1 MKKLCFML
9 LILMFSGA
17 LEAKTLKSSGSKPQW
32 ATKGAASMDAK
43 RSNTTYHFMVVRNS
57 GESLQQLQERKIK
70 ALGDYIMNENKIEG
84 VEEIETENVQSN
96 NSYST
101 IVYRD
106 KTTNQKKTM
115 TFYHK
120 LVDEYWEYNGLN
132 YQYFMLFA
140 VSENGQTPVFDEFS
154 STTSYGAVPVVMSII
169 PGVGQMYK
177 GSTAKGVCFLAG
189 TAALAVGA
197 LYCDNQRADY
207 KNKMKEQPKF
217 AKNYNT
223 KANNF
228 ETARNV
234 CFGAAAALWV
244 YNIVDAAIAKGNRKI
259 VVRPNSDKGL
269 SLNPMIATEGAG
281 MTLAYKF

>member
-1 MKKLCFML
+1 ML
-9 LILMFSGA
+9 SILMLSYTV
-17 LEAKTLKSSGSKPQW
+17 EAKTLKSSGSKPQW
-32 ATKGAASMDAK
+32 VTKGAASMDAK
-43 RSNTTYHFMVVRNS
+43 RSNTTYHFMVVRSS
-57 GESLQQLQERKIK
+57 GNNIQQLQEAKIK
-70 ALGDYIMNENKIEG
+70 ALGDYIRNENKIG
-84 VEEIETENVQSN
+84 GTEEIETENVQAETA
-96 NSYST
+96 YST

-106 KTTNQKKTM
+106 KRTNQRT
-115 TFYHK
+115 TAVFHHK
-120 LVDEYWEYNGLN
+120 LVDEYWEYNGLT
-132 YQYFMLFA
+132 YQYFTLYA

-154 STTSYGAVPVVMSII
+154 STTSYGAAPVVMSII

-177 GSTAKGVCFLAG
+177 GSTAKGVCFLVG

-269 SLNPMIATEGAG
+269 SLNPMIATDGAG